1 MRISFGGTVV
11 ATSLGL
17 CSAALAEQVVE
28 FWTPDAEGQF
38 SYVMAGE
45 FMAQNPDITIN
56 IKTVNF
62 NDMVTDLQRA
72 VATGKAPD
80 MSYVDNPDTV
90 LFSSAGVLQ
99 DLTQYFDNSSIVDA
113 ADIFPGP
120 LQSVSWEGGIYGI
133 PRGSNTIALFYNAD
147 MFRTKGLDPDMPPQT
162 WDELYEAAKALHD
175 PENDVHGLAFAAVAS
190 EEGTFQFLPFLQ
202 AAGGAYDQIGGQ
214 PGEMAL
220 SYWTRFLDEGLVSQ
234 DALVRGQWD
243 ATGTFNS
250 QNTAMSISGPW
261 ELPRMSEDAD
271 FDFRVAVLPAATE
284 GGPRASAL
292 GEGNHVIFEGSK
304 SADAAFQFME
314 YMYSQMPRVWNEFGY
329 LPASQVEVEN
339 PNWPDAYQVF
349 VDQMAWARSRGPHP
363 QWAQISKAHQDAIQ
377 NALTGRMSAK
387 DAAAT
392 AQSQIDAIL
401 K

>member
-1 MRISFGGTVV
+1 MRIFYGATIV

-17 CSAALAEQVVE
+17 SSSALADQVIE

-38 SYVMAGE
+38 SYVMAAE

-56 IKTVNF
+56 LKTVNF

-72 VATGKAPD
+72 VATGQAPD

-90 LFSSAGVLQ
+90 LFSSAGVLT
-99 DLTQYFDNSSIVDA
+99 DLTPYFENSSIVDA

-147 MFRTKGLDPDMPPQT
+147 MFRANGLDPDMPPQT
-162 WDELYEAAKALHD
+162 WDELYEAAKALND
-175 PENDVHGLAFAAVAS
+175 PENDVYGLAFAAVAS

-202 AAGGAYDQIGGQ
+202 AAGGSYDQIGGE

-234 DALVRGQWD
+234 DALIRGQWD

-292 GEGNHVIFEGSK
+292 GEGNHVIFEGSEN
-304 SADAAFQFME
+304 ADAAFQFME

-339 PNWPDAYQVF
+339 PNWPEAYQVF

-377 NALTGRMSAK
+377 NALTGRMSAEE
-387 DAAAT
+387 AAAT

-401 K
+401 E